1 MGPTEARY
9 ITRPADSPLTLPQ
22 DSAVLSSSLSSR
34 RTHGV
39 LVAAAF
45 RLSTPMPV
53 VGLENAISRGLRML
67 FVAGL
72 LSWGLGPMSHELCL
86 GAEPDTAGIEFFE
99 NHIRP
104 VLVQHCYEC
113 HAAGADSTKG
123 GLRVDHQTSLLRGG
137 ESGAAVVPGD
147 IKNSLLIS
155 AMKQQDFEMPPEG
168 KLPDETIRRFEQWVR
183 MGAPMP
189 KSAPDVDESKKSAE
203 HHWAFKSAQR
213 KPLPE
218 VQDSAWPRS
227 EVDHF
232 VLTRL
237 EREGLTVNGDVDRR
251 TLIRRACFDLWGIPP
266 TQEQVAEFL
275 QDDSPQA
282 FESLVDRLLESPN
295 FGQRWGR
302 HWLDVARYAESTGH
316 ERNFLHPHAWRY
328 RDYVIKSFNKDKAYD
343 RFITEQLAGDQ
354 LAAEND
360 AENDAERDEALTAT
374 GFLALGPKN
383 LLGNKAVFPHDMADD
398 QINVTMRAISG
409 LTVSCARCH
418 DHKFDPISTKE
429 YYGLAGIF
437 LSTETLY
444 GTKPGTGGGNNAHP
458 SDLIPIGPD
467 AETRHAVMKKHDE
480 KVAAATKEYAKVF
493 GALKKLLSQPK
504 KKQEQLVSEIAV
516 ARSRTSKRRKELD
529 DLKNNAP
536 ESPIYVMGVRDAEKI
551 RDTQV
556 RVSGIRPGDVVPR
569 RVLECCTTGNA
580 PAIPRKASG
589 RLELAQWLVNANH
602 PLTARVMVNRI
613 WHHLFGRGLVSTVD
627 NFGINGRLPSH
638 PELLDWLAIRF
649 QDDGWSV
656 KKTIRRLMLSRVY
669 QLSSAHNE
677 KNLVVDPDNI
687 LLWRRSPRRLDAE
700 AIRDTML
707 MIASRLEFSPPVDGS
722 VVAELGDGCIVRQ
735 INPDGLLTD
744 TGCRSVYLPAVRFFE
759 PELLQVFDGASAS
772 LVVGSR
778 STTNVPA
785 QALFLLNDD
794 FVIDQSKAAADRI
807 LQEPNLDQTARIEL
821 AWQCTFGRKPT
832 ESETDRA
839 NEYLR
844 QSLGKST
851 DDKVSSKLIWAG
863 MFQALFASAEFRHC
877 Y

>member
-1 MGPTEARY
+1 
-9 ITRPADSPLTLPQ
+9 
-22 DSAVLSSSLSSR
+22 
-34 RTHGV
+34 
-39 LVAAAF
+39 
-45 RLSTPMPV
+45 MPV

-863 MFQALFASAEFRHC
+863 MFQALFASAEFRHS

>member
-1 MGPTEARY
+1 M
-9 ITRPADSPLTLPQ
+9 
-22 DSAVLSSSLSSR
+22 LSSSQTSCR
-34 RTHGV
+34 
-39 LVAAAF
+39 
-45 RLSTPMPV
+45 
-53 VGLENAISRGLRML
+53 LRML

-72 LSWGLGPMSHELCL
+72 LWWGLESISQDLCL
-86 GAEPDTAGIEFFE
+86 GAEPDTASIEFFE
-99 NHIRP
+99 KHIRP
-104 VLVQHCYEC
+104 VLVEHCYEC
-113 HAAGADSTKG
+113 HADESDSTKG
-123 GLRVDHQTSLLRGG
+123 GLRVDQQASLLRGG
-137 ESGAAVVPGD
+137 DTGAAVVPGD

-155 AMKQQDFEMPPEG
+155 AMKQQDFEMPPKG

-189 KSAPDVDESKKSAE
+189 MSAPDVNDEPKKSVE
-203 HHWAFKSAQR
+203 DYWAFKPPQHQ
-213 KPLPE
+213 PLPE
-218 VQDSAWPRS
+218 VRNSAWPRS
-227 EVDHF
+227 AVDSF
-232 VLTRL
+232 VLARL
-237 EREGLTVNGDVDRR
+237 EREGLTVNGDADRR
-251 TLIRRACFDLWGIPP
+251 ALIRRACFDLWGIPP

-282 FESLVDRLLESPN
+282 FEPLVDRLLESPN

-328 RDYVIKSFNKDKAYD
+328 RDYVIEAFNKDKPYD
-343 RFITEQLAGDQ
+343 RFIMEQLAGDQ
-354 LAAEND
+354 LAT
-360 AENDAERDEALTAT
+360 ENDAERAEALTAT

-383 LLGNKAVFPHDMADD
+383 LLGNKAVFPHDMVDD
-398 QINVTMRAISG
+398 QINVTMRAITG

-467 AETRHAVMKKHDE
+467 AAARHAVMKEHDE

-493 GALKKLLSQPK
+493 GVLKKLLSQPK
-504 KKQEQLVSEIAV
+504 KKQAQLTSEIEV
-516 ARSRTSKRRKELD
+516 ARAGTSKRRKELD
-529 DLKNNAP
+529 DLKSNAP

-551 RDTQV
+551 RDTRI

-569 RVLECCTTGNA
+569 GVLQCCTTGEA
-580 PAIPRKASG
+580 PAIPEKASG
-589 RLELAQWLVNANH
+589 RLELAQWLVSADH

-656 KKTIRRLMLSRVY
+656 KKTIRQLMLSRMY

-677 KNLVVDPDNI
+677 KNLVADPDNI

-707 MIASRLEFSPPVDGS
+707 MVAGRLEFSPPVDGS

-785 QALFLLNDD
+785 QALFLLNDE

-807 LQEPNLDQTARIEL
+807 LQEQDLDQTARIEFV
-821 AWQCTFGRKPT
+821 WQWTFGRKPT
-832 ESETDRA
+832 VSETDRA

-844 QSLGKST
+844 QSLNNTT
-851 DDKVSSKLIWAG
+851 DDKVSPELVWAG
-863 MFQALFASAEFRHC
+863 LFQALFASAEFRHN